1 MSTSVVAGRVLDA
14 LGDAYRR
21 AAGPLLEPLVDG
33 LTAQLVDVDERVEP
47 TERGW
52 ARVFDLDTTTDPA
65 WLGRAIGSKVP
76 GDLTVEQARAFVRE
90 RAYWRRGTPGAIA
103 AAVAALLVGQR
114 RVDLIERDGSP
125 WRLTIRVYAA
135 EVPPG
140 VTAAQLKA
148 AASTQKPVGIVVT
161 VDVVAGATFA
171 HMAAEHGPTFADE
184 AVDFPTFADATN
196 HLPEEGTIP

>member
-1 MSTSVVAGRVLDA
+1 MTTSAVAERVLEA

-21 AAGPLLEPLVDG
+21 AAGPLLDPLVDG
-33 LTAQLVDVDERVEP
+33 LTSQLVDVDERVEP

-76 GDLTVEQARAFVRE
+76 GDLTVEQARTFVRE
-90 RAYWRRGTPGAIA
+90 RAYWRRGTPTAIA
-103 AAVAALLVGQR
+103 AAVAVLLTGQK
-114 RVDLIERDGSP
+114 RVHLIERDGSP
-125 WRLTIRVYAA
+125 WRLTIRVYTA

-140 VTAAQLKA
+140 VTAADLKA
-148 AASTQKPVGIVVT
+148 AASTQKPVGIVVS

-171 HMAAEHGPTFADE
+171 HMTAEHGPTFADE
-184 AVDFPTFADATN
+184 AADFPTFADATN